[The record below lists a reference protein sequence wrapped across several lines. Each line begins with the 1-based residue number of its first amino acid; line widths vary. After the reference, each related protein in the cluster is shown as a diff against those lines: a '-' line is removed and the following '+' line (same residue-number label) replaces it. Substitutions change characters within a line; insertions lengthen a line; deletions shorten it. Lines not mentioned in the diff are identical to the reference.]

1 MVKFSEIVEQTS
13 DLLRRK
19 GRMSYGALKIAFDLD
34 DAGLEALKEELLFS
48 QPQVA
53 ELDGRGLV
61 WSDDQA
67 PITEELSPT
76 TSPVPS
82 PVTEA
87 QPHAAERRQI
97 TIMFCDLV
105 GSTALSEKL
114 DPEDLRE
121 LMAAYQKVAGAVIER
136 YAGHIAQYL
145 GDGLMAYF
153 GWPAAHEEDAER
165 AVRASLELV
174 EAVKGVQAQ
183 EPLRIRIGIATGPV
197 VVGETGLEMLPYLRL
212 PWARRQT

>member
-19 GRMSYGALKIAFDLD
+19 GRMSYGALKIEFDLD